1 MNKSICYYTH
11 NICDPKIFKA
21 SQETIRRSNL
31 PIVSVSLKP
40 LENMGN
46 NIVLNL
52 KPGVITYTRQIL
64 MALENSNLS
73 SDTKYVFFC
82 EHDVLYH
89 PSHFE
94 FIPPT
99 DDTYY
104 FNENTWRWDY
114 PKDRLIGYD
123 GLRSLS
129 GMCCNREL
137 ALNYYRKKMEL
148 IKEKGWEEGRDPKW
162 MRIIGYEPGKSRKR
176 GGFLDE
182 KIEGWRSEY
191 PLIDIRHGGTVTKPK
206 VNLSSFKHQ
215 PTGWK
220 EIRLSEVDGWNF
232 KDIL

>member
-1 MNKSICYYTH
+1 MKSICYYTH
-11 NICDPKIFKA
+11 NICDEKIFKA

-40 LENMGN
+40 LENMGK
-46 NIVLNL
+46 NIVLDL
-52 KPGVITYTRQIL
+52 KPGVITYTTQIL
-64 MALENSNLS
+64 TALENSEG
-73 SDTKYVFFC
+73 KYVFYC
-82 EHDVLYH
+82 EHDVLYSI
-89 PSHFE
+89 SHFD
-94 FIPPT
+94 FTPPT

-104 FNENTWRWDY
+104 YNENVWRWDY
-114 PKDRLIGYD
+114 PKDRLISYN

-137 ALNYYRKKMEL
+137 ALNYYRKKMKL

-162 MRIIGYEPGKSRKR
+162 MRIIGYEPGKLRRR

-206 VNLSSFKHQ
+206 GHLSSFKHQ

-220 EIRLSEVDGWNF
+220 EIKISEISGWSFN
-232 KDIL
+232 DILNQ